1 MTLHIPEV
9 SLPASMALPLS
20 PIKSASGTENK
31 LHENDDTSRRSA
43 KAPAP
48 PKLKLFDVR
57 KDQSVL

>member
-1 MTLHIPEV
+1 M
-9 SLPASMALPLS
+9 PASMALPLS

-31 LHENDDTSRRSA
+31 LDEDHDTIRRSA